1 LIKKLALYF
10 HTLKY
15 LKFTQLYHRVLK
27 RFTHPKI
34 NLLKGKRGYI
44 SGRWQTQE
52 LCAQKLINETEV
64 RFLNHSGCVSSAGDW
79 NNEKEEKLWLYNL
92 HYFDDLNS
100 FGSQSRKPL
109 QSHWIHKWVDENPAI
124 KGGNGWEPY
133 TLSLRI
139 VNWTKAFLSSL
150 ETDDKMLN
158 SLAQQADFLSQD
170 LEKHLL
176 GNHYFVNLKALFFA
190 GCYLKGKNA
199 DKWLSLALDGYEDEL
214 REQVLSDGGSF
225 ELTPMYHAI
234 MLTDLLDLVNLFNVF
249 PSRISHSVVELTKQT
264 IIKMF
269 VWLHTMSL
277 GDDKVSF
284 FNDSTFGIAPENKT
298 LRAYA
303 SKLGFTVNYSE
314 ITDEKIIIHNLKNSG
329 YVSVKNSNMSLIAD
343 LALVGPS
350 YIPGHAHADSL
361 SFELSLGK
369 ARVFVNSG
377 TSLYGMSDERLRQR
391 GTSAHNTVVL
401 NDKNSSEVWSAFRV
415 ARRANI
421 RNRVVGK
428 VSNEQIVEF
437 SAAHDGYQKQ
447 GLNLFHHRTWSV
459 SSTGCEINDV
469 INGEFNSATGALH
482 LHPDIKVN
490 SVGSSRCI
498 LHSSGYEIE
507 LEMIGADL
515 SIIDS
520 TWHPGFGIL
529 IPSKKLILRYQESRV
544 TYKINWK
551 KR

>member
-1 LIKKLALYF
+1 MKNLALYF

-27 RFTHPKI
+27 RFTHPTI
-34 NLLKGKRGYI
+34 NLIKGERADIFGQ
-44 SGRWQTQE
+44 WQVQE
-52 LCAQKLINETEV
+52 LCTQKFINETDV
-64 RFLNHSGCVSSAGDW
+64 NFLNQPGFVNAEVDW

-100 FGSQSRKPL
+100 FGSQSRQPL
-109 QSHWIHKWVDENPAI
+109 QSHWIKKWIDENPAI
-124 KGGNGWEPY
+124 KGGNGWESY

-139 VNWTKAFLSSL
+139 VNWSKAFLSGL
-150 ETDDKMLN
+150 GTDDKMLN
-158 SLAQQADFLSQD
+158 SLAQQADFLSQG

-199 DKWLSLALDGYEDEL
+199 DKWLALALDGYEDEL
-214 REQVLSDGGSF
+214 KEQVLSDGGSF

-234 MLTDLLDLVNLFNVF
+234 MLTDLLDLVNLFNIF
-249 PSRISHSVVELTKQT
+249 PSRVSDSVVELTKKT

-269 VWLHTMSL
+269 GWLHIMSL

-284 FNDSTFGIAPENKT
+284 FNDSTFGIAPENNI

-303 SKLGFTVNYSE
+303 AKLGFTVNQSE
-314 ITDEKIIIHNLKNSG
+314 ILEEKLIVHNLKNSG

-343 LALVGPS
+343 LAHIGPS

-437 SAAHDGYQKQ
+437 SAAHDGYKKQ

-469 INGEFNSATGALH
+469 INGEFNSAIGALH

-498 LHSSGYEIE
+498 LHSSDYELE

-529 IPSKKLILRYQESRV
+529 IPSKKLILRYKQSRV
-544 TYKINWK
+544 IYKINWK